1 MRLDV
6 LALSDLDEVLQR
18 DTDGKITWLVSKVA
32 DLDNRVETI
41 ETNHLVHIEGEIK
54 NLTQKVSII
63 LMVGFSIITGINI
76 M

>member
-1 MRLDV
+1 MGLDV

>member
-1 MRLDV
+1 MGLDV
-6 LALSDLDEVLQR
+6 LNLSDLDEVLQR
-18 DTDGKITWLVSKVA
+18 DTDGKITWLVSKVS

-54 NLTQKVSII
+54 SLAQKVSII